1 MNSRLRHAL
10 KLTWKVISQTLQLAG
25 IILCLAV
32 CWTGATY
39 ISRYLYRYV
48 GTPSAYFAQLI
59 DVILGVT
66 LFIICLSVLALYFR
80 HKELALLAAIIDAM
94 RRISKGDFSV
104 KLDFPTR
111 QSEFQKIVE
120 SINEMAGELN
130 RMETMRQDFISNVS
144 HEIQSPLTSIQGF
157 TAALRNTALPVDKRN
172 HYLDIIERE
181 SRRLSQMSEN
191 LLKLSSLESD
201 RSDFETS
208 RFRVDR
214 QWRTVVL
221 ASEPQWLA
229 KELQVDLELE
239 KVEVEG
245 VEDLLGQV
253 WVNLLHNSIK
263 FTPSGGRIGI
273 SLTKADDTAVI
284 RISDTGIGIGEKD
297 LRHLFE
303 RFYKADRSRNRSDG
317 GSGLGLS
324 IVKRIV
330 DIHRGDVGVTSAP
343 EEGTSFTVRIPC
355 QWADGPED
363 RRKKG

>member
-1 MNSRLRHAL
+1 MNPRVRHAL
-10 KLTWKVISQTLQLAG
+10 KLAWKVISNTLQLIG
-25 IILCLAV
+25 ITVCLAV

-39 ISRYLYRYV
+39 ISKFFYRYA
-48 GTPSAYFAQLI
+48 GSPSAYFVQLI

-66 LFIICLSVLALYFR
+66 LFIVFLSILAMYFR

-104 KLDFPTR
+104 KLEFPTR

-157 TAALRNTALPVDKRN
+157 TAALRNSALTADKKD

-201 RSDFETS
+201 RSDFETT
-208 RFRVDR
+208 RFRMDR

-239 KVEVEG
+239 AVEVEG

-263 FTPSGGRIGI
+263 FTPDGGRISI
-273 SLTKADDTAVI
+273 SLARANDGAAEIIV
-284 RISDTGIGIGEKD
+284 SDTGIGICEKD
-297 LRHLFE
+297 LPHLFE

-330 DIHRGDVGVTSAP
+330 DIHSGDVSVRSVPGQ
-343 EEGTSFTVRIPC
+343 GTSFMVTIPC
-355 QWADGPED
+355 TWADDP
-363 RRKKG
+363 RIAKKG